1 MIIVRSD
8 QFSRYPDL
16 LFGMSTVDGG
26 VSPGTFGMNL
36 SFHVP
41 DDPANVHENRHLFFG
56 ALGITTDQAA
66 FTRQEH
72 TSDIL
77 TVTAPGQNDTCD
89 ALITDRPGLFLAI
102 SIADC
107 TPVML
112 FDPVRKA
119 VAGIHAG
126 WRGTAAGIVE
136 KTIRRMEQEN
146 GTRSADVIAFI
157 GPSAGKCCYEVG
169 AEVAEQFPSAC
180 SAPSAHPGKFML
192 DVKHANVMQL
202 LDNGVRNSNIEVHQ
216 DCTIHDPRY
225 HSHRRD
231 GKGSGRMFAVIGII
245 K

>member
-1 MIIVRSD
+1 MTIIRSEL
-8 QFSRYPDL
+8 FSRFPNL

-41 DDPANVHENRHLFFG
+41 DDPANVHENRRLFFG
-56 ALGITTDQAA
+56 ALGLTPEQAA

-77 TVTAPGQNDTCD
+77 TVNTPGQNDTCD
-89 ALITDRPGLFLAI
+89 ALKTDRTGLFLAI
-102 SIADC
+102 SVADC

-112 FDPVRKA
+112 YDPVRNV

-126 WRGTAAGIVE
+126 WRGTVGRIVE
-136 KTIRRMEQEN
+136 KTIRRMQEEN
-146 GTRSADVIAFI
+146 ATEPNDIVAFI

-169 AEVAEQFPSAC
+169 PEVAERFPAECTSPSAV
-180 SAPSAHPGKFML
+180 PGKSML
-192 DVKHANVMQL
+192 DVKHANVIQL
-202 LDNGVRNSNIEVHQ
+202 LDNGVCNSNIEVHQ
-216 DCTIHDPRY
+216 DCTIHDRRY

-231 GKGSGRMFAVIGII
+231 GSGSGRMFAVIGII